1 MNSELRS
8 TIARQLGHEWE
19 LAQMMPQA
27 RPQSGSG
34 GIRRSDGPPA
44 PWAPPNFAP
53 ELAAVILR
61 RGRTDDRSAQDGRE
75 GDQAMAEQL
84 VIELTREKETP
95 GTVRF
100 QEQDPDEDPKV
111 GTLYVKKAASQRL
124 GNPTRIRV
132 TIEAIES

>member
-1 MNSELRS
+1 V
-8 TIARQLGHEWE
+8 GK
-19 LAQMMPQA
+19 
-27 RPQSGSG
+27 
-34 GIRRSDGPPA
+34 
-44 PWAPPNFAP
+44 
-53 ELAAVILR
+53 
-61 RGRTDDRSAQDGRE
+61 RSAT
-75 GDQAMAEQL
+75 AEKL

-111 GTLYVKKAASQRL
+111 GTLYVKKAASKLL

>member
-1 MNSELRS
+1 MPFFESGLDLALA
-8 TIARQLGHEWE
+8 ARMRTL
-19 LAQMMPQA
+19 PA
-27 RPQSGSG
+27 RLKERGRNRGAAVGDFAAVRRAHTQEGSHWTTTASVDTAPG
-34 GIRRSDGPPA
+34 MGKRVGRRS
-44 PWAPPNFAP
+44 
-53 ELAAVILR
+53 
-61 RGRTDDRSAQDGRE
+61 
-75 GDQAMAEQL
+75 AMTEKL

-111 GTLYVKKAASQRL
+111 GTLYVKKAASKRL